1 MTYQT
6 VYQYTRFNNLT
17 DEELFAIC
25 DDHYANDLIVELRQ
39 RLEEA
44 ASEAARMEGLLY
56 MECPKCEADLSDI
69 Y

>member
-1 MTYQT
+1 MT
-6 VYQYTRFNNLT
+6 QYTRYNNLT

-44 ASEAARMEGLLY
+44 SAEAERIEELLHSEGRRQ
-56 MECPKCEADLSDI
+56 
-69 Y
+69 

>member
-1 MTYQT
+1 MTR
-6 VYQYTRFNNLT
+6 YTRYNYLT

-44 ASEAARMEGLLY
+44 SGEARRIEELL
-56 MECPKCEADLSDI
+56 ETSCPVCGA
-69 Y
+69 